1 VTNQKDQILV
11 DTDFSIIRGGLL
23 DRVLTR
29 LHIIK
34 PGSDS
39 NVRKTVFYILITWIP
54 LAVLSA
60 SEGLF
65 WGNSVEVPFLNE
77 FATHIRLLVV
87 IGLLV
92 LAEGIVDKRVKASIS
107 QFNQSGMLSET
118 GKIKFEQAKIAADRM
133 CESFWA
139 EGIIL
144 VLIVANVLFRIST
157 NSLELTTWGFPDS
170 NNPSALSLAG
180 YWAAFISLPLF
191 QFILLRWF
199 WRWIIWLRLLFLI
212 SKADLQLL
220 PTHPDKSGGLGFLGE
235 SPLPF
240 GIFTFA
246 LSIVFS
252 AMLAELIIFEG
263 DALQEHYPIIIA
275 FVIFCIMINVAP
287 LLTFSGPL
295 SKARIKGISDYHALI
310 AHHHREFEV
319 RWIKEKKR
327 HQGEI
332 VGNPDASSAID
343 LSSVYELAEKMTIF
357 PFNIK
362 TMAIT
367 VVISL
372 LPILAAFALQ
382 YPVADLIKMLAGIL
396 L

>member
-1 VTNQKDQILV
+1 MTNQQILA
-11 DTDFSIIRGGLL
+11 DSDFSIIRGGLL

-29 LHIIK
+29 LHIIE

-39 NVRKTVFYILITWIP
+39 NFRKSIFYIVITWAP

-60 SEGLF
+60 AEGFF
-65 WGNSVEVPFLNE
+65 WGNSIDLPFLNE

-87 IGLLV
+87 IWLLV

-118 GKIKFEQAKIAADRM
+118 GKIKFERAKIAADRM

-144 VLIVANVLFRIST
+144 VLIVANVVFRIST
-157 NSLELTTWGFPDS
+157 NSLELTTWGFPDN

-199 WRWIIWLRLLFLI
+199 WRWVIWLRMLFLI

-240 GIFTFA
+240 EIFTFA

-252 AMLAELIIFEG
+252 AMLAEFVIFHGVVLKEY
-263 DALQEHYPIIIA
+263 YPIIAA
-275 FVIFCIMINVAP
+275 FVLFCIIINVAP
-287 LLTFSGPL
+287 LLTFTRPL
-295 SKARIKGISDYHALI
+295 SKARIKGISDYHALL
-310 AHHHREFEV
+310 AHHHREFEA
-319 RWIKEKKR
+319 RWIKEKNR
-327 HQGEI
+327 QQEEI
-332 VGNPDASSAID
+332 VGDPDASSAADI
-343 LSSVYELAEKMTIF
+343 SAVYQLAQSMSIF

-367 VVISL
+367 VVVSL

-382 YPVADLIKMLAGIL
+382 FPMADLIKMLVGL
-396 L
+396 LL